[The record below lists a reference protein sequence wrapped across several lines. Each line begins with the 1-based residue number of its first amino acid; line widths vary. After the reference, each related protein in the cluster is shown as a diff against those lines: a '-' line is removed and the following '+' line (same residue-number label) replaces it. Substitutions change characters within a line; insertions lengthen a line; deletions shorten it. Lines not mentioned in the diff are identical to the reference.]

1 MARQAALFNQ
11 PDLHQLR
18 APDPDRA
25 QTVQAWIADPTGQAP
40 ATPADQASTRI
51 RTPTPSIGVSDLIG
65 AAITST
71 PSVSLNALTS
81 FGRQL
86 RAGLGQLAQPV
97 QSRDG
102 REQRPTE
109 RIARV
114 NAPRPAVEDTRERV
128 VTADTPV
135 IGMRIRLPPHTWSP
149 HAKEGKGVV
158 MCTSYRR
165 DARGSCARNTTLDER
180 L

>member
-1 MARQAALFNQ
+1 MAESSHDPRGTGDQTHPLRSPGVNPIALAPGQRVPTVARQAAMFNQ

-40 ATPADQASTRI
+40 ATPADQASARI
-51 RTPTPSIGVSDLIG
+51 TPTPSIGVSDLIG

-71 PSVSLNALTS
+71 PSVSLNALAS

-86 RAGLGQLAQPV
+86 RAGLGHLAQPV

-102 REQRPTE
+102 REHRPTE
-109 RIARV
+109 RTVASVHVMICALL
-114 NAPRPAVEDTRERV
+114 TRSV
-128 VTADTPV
+128 
-135 IGMRIRLPPHTWSP
+135 S
-149 HAKEGKGVV
+149 
-158 MCTSYRR
+158 S
-165 DARGSCARNTTLDER
+165 
-180 L
+180 